1 MANDFEL
8 LDEIRDEETGVVAVI
23 TKKKKPNGYLG
34 FSFSFFK
41 EFERRPGSPTERT
54 SYLNDR
60 HLGAVRRLINAVEE
74 RIEAEK
80 DKLFSSRRSTR

>member
-1 MANDFEL
+1 MSSFEI

-23 TKKKKPNGYLG
+23 TKKQKPTGYLG

-41 EFERRPGSPTERT
+41 EFERKPGSQTERT

-60 HLGAVRRLINAVEE
+60 HIGAVRRLINAVEE

-80 DKLFSSRRSTR
+80 DKLFSKRRSTQ